1 MDLNFDKLN
10 GLVPVVVQDWKTLKV
25 LMVGFMNREAYEKT
39 VREGYVTFYSRSRQ
53 DLWTKG
59 ETSGNYL
66 RVQEMA
72 EDCDQD
78 SLLILAEPFGNVC
91 HTGRY
96 SCFDQK
102 PDQPLGF
109 LSQLEELL
117 RQRKK
122 EMPEGSYTAK
132 LFDAGINKIAQKV
145 GEEAVELVIEAKDTN
160 RELLLNEGADLIYH
174 LMVLLVYKDY
184 SLNDIVQIL
193 EERHA

>member
-1 MDLNFDKLN
+1 
-10 GLVPVVVQDWKTLKV
+10 
-25 LMVGFMNREAYEKT
+25 
-39 VREGYVTFYSRSRQ
+39 
-53 DLWTKG
+53 
-59 ETSGNYL
+59 
-66 RVQEMA
+66 MA

-78 SLLILAEPFGNVC
+78 SLLILAEPYGNVC

-102 PDQPLGF
+102 PEQPLGF

-117 RQRKK
+117 RQRRK

-145 GEEAVELVIEAKDTN
+145 GEEAVELVIEAKDNN

-174 LMVLLVYKDY
+174 LLVLLVYKDY
-184 SLNDIVQIL
+184 SLQDIVQVL
-193 EERHA
+193 EARY

>member
-1 MDLNFDKLN
+1 MDINFNKLN

-39 VREGYVTFYSRSRQ
+39 VSEGYVTFYSRSRQ
-53 DLWTKG
+53 ELWTKG
-59 ETSGNYL
+59 QTSGNYL
-66 RVQEMA
+66 KVKDMA

-78 SLLILAEPFGNVC
+78 SLLILAEPYGNVC

-102 PDQPLGF
+102 PEQPLGF

-174 LMVLLVYKDY
+174 LLVLLVYKDY
-184 SLNDIVQIL
+184 SLRDIVQVL
-193 EERHA
+193 EARHS

>member
-1 MDLNFDKLN
+1 MDINFNKLN

-39 VREGYVTFYSRSRQ
+39 VSEGYVTFYSRSRQ
-53 DLWTKG
+53 ELWTKG
-59 ETSGNYL
+59 QTSGNYL
-66 RVQEMA
+66 KVKDMA

-78 SLLILAEPFGNVC
+78 SLLILAEPYGNVC

-102 PDQPLGF
+102 PEQPLGF
-109 LSQLEELL
+109 LSQLEKLL

-174 LMVLLVYKDY
+174 LLVLLVYKDY
-184 SLNDIVQIL
+184 SLRDIVQVL
-193 EERHA
+193 EARHS

>member
-174 LMVLLVYKDY
+174 LLVLLVYKDY
-184 SLNDIVQIL
+184 SLNDIVQVL

>member
-10 GLVPVVVQDWKTLKV
+10 GLVPVVVQDWKTLKI

-53 DLWTKG
+53 ELWTKG

-117 RQRKK
+117 RKRKK

-174 LMVLLVYKDY
+174 LLVLLVYKDY
-184 SLNDIVQIL
+184 SLNDIVQVL

>member
-10 GLVPVVVQDWKTLKV
+10 GLIPVVVQDWKTLKV
-25 LMVGFMNREAYEKT
+25 LMVGFMNREAYDKT
-39 VREGYVTFYSRSRQ
+39 VEEGYVTFYSRSRQ
-53 DLWTKG
+53 ELWTKG

-66 RVQEMA
+66 KVREMA
-72 EDCDQD
+72 GDCDQD

-102 PDQPLGF
+102 PGQPLGF

-117 RQRKK
+117 RQRKQ

-174 LMVLLVYKDY
+174 LLVLLVYKDY
-184 SLNDIVQIL
+184 SLDDIVQVL
-193 EERHA
+193 EERHS

>member
-184 SLNDIVQIL
+184 SLNDIVQVL

>member
-10 GLVPVVVQDWKTLKV
+10 GLVPVVVQDWKTLKI

-53 DLWTKG
+53 ELWTKG

-96 SCFDQK
+96 SCFNQK

-117 RQRKK
+117 RKRKK

-174 LMVLLVYKDY
+174 LLVLLVYKDY
-184 SLNDIVQIL
+184 SLNDIVQVL

>member
-1 MDLNFDKLN
+1 MMDLNFDKLN

-25 LMVGFMNREAYEKT
+25 LMVGFMNQEAYDKT

-53 DLWTKG
+53 ELWTKG

-66 RVQEMA
+66 KVRDMA

-102 PDQPLGF
+102 PEQPLGF

-174 LMVLLVYKDY
+174 LLVLLVYKDY
-184 SLNDIVQIL
+184 SLNDIVQVL
-193 EERHA
+193 ESRY

>member
-10 GLVPVVVQDWKTLKV
+10 GLIPVVVQDWKTLKV

-53 DLWTKG
+53 ELWTKG

-66 RVQEMA
+66 KVQQMA

-78 SLLILAEPFGNVC
+78 SLLILAEPYGNVC

-102 PDQPLGF
+102 PEQPLGF

-117 RQRKK
+117 RQRRK

-145 GEEAVELVIEAKDTN
+145 GEEAVELVIEAKDNN

-174 LMVLLVYKDY
+174 LLVLLVYKDY
-184 SLNDIVQIL
+184 SLQDIVQVL
-193 EERHA
+193 EARY